1 MHKNL
6 EPWTREERKC
16 YEQSLMGQSDES
28 VEVQNSARNV
38 DCESWLEDFQGR
50 MKTLSGIGL
59 GTLVQSGK

>member
-6 EPWTREERKC
+6 ELWTREERKC

-38 DCESWLEDFQGR
+38 DCEVLARRLSAENEDSFR
-50 MKTLSGIGL
+50 NWTWHL
-59 GTLVQSGK
+59 GTVW